1 MLTDLRATNFRRYDE
16 LELHLPDDAQLIA
29 VTGPNGSGKSTL
41 VEMIL
46 FALYGEARYGRRN
59 LDRMVRRGAE
69 YEGMDVELG
78 FTLGHTNYRIRRRL
92 KNGVSSAA
100 LYGDGTPLYETPS
113 GVNDA
118 VEHLFG
124 LDATSF
130 KLATVARQKEL
141 DGLATLTP
149 AKRVEKLSRLL
160 RLDALK
166 QARNAANDD
175 LKRYRERLHALE
187 TAPDLAALDA
197 DADAHQQTV
206 DELTTA
212 LDDCDTRIADAHT
225 QLAATDDLATAHDQ
239 AVAAH
244 TRAAATLQAATTE
257 QDRVADLLN
266 QHTIPPP
273 PPTPEQDRDT
283 LETRRNQLEKAIAQ
297 AEARK
302 ENAEHLT
309 VLTNDRKRAGA
320 RLDEIGRYLTEHG
333 TVEQLDATLA
343 RIDADTHTT
352 TSQLQA
358 AENTLADAR
367 ETAAAA
373 RSRHSTLTD
382 RKHQLTHLD
391 AVCPTCD
398 QPIGDEHRHTALE
411 ELEQQLAAAHT
422 AVTDGEQHVADQMA
436 VVRDLQQ
443 QRDQLHSRRQHTSQQ
458 RFEVER
464 VSLEIS
470 DLQERIAAYNEQL
483 QATPPPIEDLRP
495 LYRERAT
502 IRTELQ
508 AVATWEETTRQR
520 EAAQIRQHD
529 LEQQLAAAQTRV
541 EDAQQLVHDT
551 TPDPTLTAA
560 ADTARQLQTT
570 ISEETDIRAAVD
582 QELAVARE
590 RLSHAHKERERGGKL
605 LERRRQAEHQAR
617 VRTLAKDVLGEAHT
631 RISGQVRPA
640 LEGTV
645 AELLAR
651 MSSGRFTDVRL
662 DDAYELT
669 IKDIT
674 VEDDGSEQDG
684 YYPLSEFSGG
694 EQDLI
699 ALAMRLA
706 IAGVVAERHGTSG
719 PGFVLLDETFGSQD
733 TERRAALL
741 DALRSLRSHY
751 DQIMLISHVPG
762 IDASADL
769 VLNVTPSRDVTRSSI
784 IAQ

>member
-59 LDRMVRRGAE
+59 LERMVRRGAE
-69 YEGMDVELG
+69 YEGLDVELG

-113 GVNDA
+113 GVNNA
-118 VEHLFG
+118 IEHLFG

-160 RLDALK
+160 RLDVLK
-166 QARNAANDD
+166 QARNTANDD
-175 LKRYRERLHALE
+175 LKRYRERLHALD
-187 TAPDLAALDA
+187 TAPNLDALDA
-197 DADAHQQTV
+197 DVAAHQQTV
-206 DELTTA
+206 EELTTA
-212 LDDCDTRIADAHT
+212 LTDCDTRITDTHT
-225 QLAATDDLATAHDQ
+225 QLAAVSDLTAAHDQ

-244 TRAAATLQAATTE
+244 TRATATWEAATGE
-257 QDRVADLLN
+257 QDRITTLLN
-266 QHTIPPP
+266 QHTVPPP

-283 LETRRNQLEKAIAQ
+283 LEQRRSQLEQAIAQ

-302 ENAEHLT
+302 ENAEHLA
-309 VLTNDRKRAGA
+309 VLTNDRERAAA
-320 RLDEIGRYLTEHG
+320 RLEEIGRYLTEHG
-333 TVEQLDATLA
+333 TPEQLDATLEQL
-343 RIDADTHTT
+343 DADIHTT
-352 TSQLQA
+352 TSQLHT
-358 AENTLADAR
+358 AETSLAEKR
-367 ETAAAA
+367 EQAAAA

-382 RKHQLTHLD
+382 RKQQLTQLE

-398 QPIGDEHRHTALE
+398 QPIGDDHRHTALE
-411 ELEQQLAAAHT
+411 MVEQQLTDAHT
-422 AVTDGEQHVADQMA
+422 AVTTAEQHVADQMTA
-436 VVRDLQQ
+436 VRDLQQ
-443 QRDQLHSRRQHTSQQ
+443 QRDQLHNQRQHTSQQ
-458 RFEVER
+458 RFEAER
-464 VSLEIS
+464 VSLEIG
-470 DLQERIAAYNEQL
+470 DLQERIAAYDEQL
-483 QATPPPIEDLRP
+483 QTTPPPIEDLRP
-495 LYRERAT
+495 LYRERAS
-502 IRTELQ
+502 IRTALQ
-508 AVATWEETTRQR
+508 TVAAWEETTRER
-520 EAAQIRQHD
+520 EAAQARQHD

-541 EDAQQLVHDT
+541 TDAQQLVHDT
-551 TPDPTLTAA
+551 TPDPALAAA
-560 ADTARQLQTT
+560 ADTTRQLQATL
-570 ISEETDIRAAVD
+570 SEETDIRAAVD

-590 RLSHAHKERERGGKL
+590 RLNHAHKERERGEKL
-605 LERRRQAEHQAR
+605 LERRRHTEHQAR

-662 DDAYELT
+662 DDAYELS
-669 IKDIT
+669 IKDVT
-674 VEDDGSEQDG
+674 VEDDGSEHDG

-733 TERRAALL
+733 SERRGALL
-741 DALRSLRSHY
+741 DALRSLRTHY

-784 IAQ
+784 ITQ